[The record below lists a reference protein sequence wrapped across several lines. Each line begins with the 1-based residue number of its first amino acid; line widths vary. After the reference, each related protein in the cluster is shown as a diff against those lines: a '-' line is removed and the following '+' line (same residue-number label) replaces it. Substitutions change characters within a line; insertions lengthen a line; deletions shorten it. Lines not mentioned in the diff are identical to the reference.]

1 MRIVSMLSACAMMLW
16 CSSSFSDELA
26 STVSPTSG
34 TVATESPQLTSAD
47 LETWLDGFLPFA
59 LAKNDIAGMVVVVVK
74 DGEVLLQKGYG
85 YADVAAKEPMDPE
98 RSIVEVASVSKTFT
112 WTAVMQLVE
121 QGKLDL
127 DRDINE
133 YLDFKIPDAFG
144 KPITMRHLMTHTA
157 GFEERIKAYLSKD
170 SPRSLGS
177 YLRSVPSPTR
187 IMPPGEVQAYSNY
200 GVVLAGYI
208 VELISGEPFASYV
221 DRHILAPLGMQ
232 HSTMLRPVPKPLAPM
247 LAKNYSV
254 ASSAEPIPPN
264 KVDEMVADPA
274 GSLVSTAADMSRFM
288 RAHLQRGSFGGYQM
302 LKPETTELM
311 HAPAF
316 TPMPG
321 AIATALGFFGGD
333 YNGHRTI
340 LHDGDGSGNHA
351 DMQLLIDNNVGFL
364 AVMNSDGP
372 GGFIGA
378 SYKLRA
384 SLFGHFMDR
393 YFPGTSEPQEPTAAT
408 AKEHARLA
416 AGEYEMSRRPSGDF
430 FEALYLA
437 TRIAIKANDD
447 GTIET
452 PPLLNFALGQPQ
464 TWREVAPFSW
474 REVGGDAR
482 LNMKVEEGKVITWL
496 PRDASTF
503 QLTPAP
509 FLRSRAVNLPLI
521 LVSSSILIVATLLWP
536 VAAIVRRKYGRTLEL
551 EGRALQMHR
560 WTRFA
565 SLVAVSFLLGWMAI
579 VMAVGMGIAGFDE
592 ALDPWIRLVQL
603 IGLACVAGAG
613 VAVVNVYVTCT
624 GRRSMWAKAC
634 SVLVAF
640 ALLDLVWF
648 AFAFSLISTG
658 LNY

>member
-1 MRIVSMLSACAMMLW
+1 MRIVSLLTACMLMIWCPCAL
-16 CSSSFSDELA
+16 SDDRA
-26 STVSPTSG
+26 DAVSPVSESA
-34 TVATESPQLTSAD
+34 ATAAPRLTSAD

-59 LAKNDIAGMVVVVVK
+59 LAKNDIAGMVVMVVK

-85 YADVAAKEPMDPE
+85 YADVAAKAPMDPE
-98 RSIVEVASVSKTFT
+98 RSIVEVASVTKTFT

-144 KPITMRHLMTHTA
+144 KPITMRHLMTHTP
-157 GFEERIKAYLSKD
+157 GFEERIKSYLTEDSPQALGAYL
-170 SPRSLGS
+170 RV
-177 YLRSVPSPTR
+177 VPAPTR
-187 IMPPGEVQAYSNY
+187 IGPPGELQAYSNY
-200 GVVLAGYI
+200 GVLVAGYI
-208 VELISGEPFASYV
+208 VERISGEPFADYV
-221 DRHILAPLGMQ
+221 ERHILAPLGMQ
-232 HSTMLRPVPKPLAPM
+232 HSTMLRPVPKQLQPM

-254 ASSAEPIPPN
+254 ASSAEPIPPS
-264 KVDEMVADPA
+264 KIDELVADPA

-288 RAHLQRGSFGGYQM
+288 RAHLQGGTFGGYQM
-302 LKPETTELM
+302 LKPETTKLM

-321 AIATALGFFGGD
+321 AIGTALGFFGGD
-333 YNGHRTI
+333 FNGHRTI

-351 DMQLLIDNNVGFL
+351 DMQLLIDDGVGFL

-378 SYKLRA
+378 SYTLRA
-384 SLFGHFMDR
+384 SLFRHFMDR
-393 YFPGTSEPQEPTAAT
+393 YFPGTPEPQEPTTAT
-408 AKEHARLA
+408 AKEHAQLV

-430 FEALYLA
+430 FEAFYLA

-452 PPLLNFALGQPQ
+452 PSLLNFALGRPQ
-464 TWREVAPFSW
+464 TWREVGPFSW
-474 REVGGDAR
+474 REVGGNAR
-482 LNMKVEEGKVITWL
+482 LNMKVEDERVITWL

-509 FLRSRAVNLPLI
+509 FLLSRALNVPLI
-521 LVSSSILIVATLLWP
+521 FTAIGILIGTTLLWP
-536 VAAIVRRKYGRTLEL
+536 VAAIVRRRYGRALEL
-551 EGRALQMHR
+551 EGRALQAHR

-565 SLVAVSFLLGWMAI
+565 SLAAVFFLLGWMA
-579 VMAVGMGIAGFDE
+579 VLMAVATGIAGFDD
-592 ALDPWIRLVQL
+592 ALDPWIRVVQL
-603 IGLACVAGAG
+603 IGLACVAGAA
-613 VAVVNVYVTCT
+613 VAVWNAYVTCT
-624 GRRSMWAKAC
+624 GRRTAWAKAC

-640 ALLDLVWF
+640 ALVDLVWF
-648 AFAFSLISTG
+648 AFAFNLISAG